1 MKKKWKII
9 LGLLLAVLIAG
20 YWASES
26 FKPLTAQVL
35 EVQPGTISLSFKEE
49 GKVVPAKER
58 PIHAIHGGRI
68 EQILVEEGQPV
79 REGDV
84 LAVLDTREIDYQL
97 QELAAQL
104 KSVRGEKAG
113 KLQEPYEIQL
123 RSQELLV
130 EQAERELAQYQTNFA
145 RIERLYEAN
154 AVTEAAYEEAKKML
168 EQAQTRLELEKQAL
182 ALLRESTGP
191 GSGTQQF
198 YEGRIEALQAQ
209 LSFLEYQKS
218 QSRITAP
225 ISGIVSELGIK
236 EGELANPA
244 VPLMKIFDPSSYAIE
259 TYVLT
264 SDIRGIK
271 EGMEV
276 DVILDGRGEDVA
288 YRGIVKNI
296 APSAVSMISAL
307 GLEEQRVKVT
317 VALEDA
323 AAAELFPGCAVDVAF
338 TVDERRDVL
347 VVPRTALFP
356 YGDGEAVWVVED
368 GKAQVRPVQTGFYN
382 NRDIVIT
389 EGLEPGDLV
398 IVDPQLKGLDSGKRI
413 KVQK

>member
-1 MKKKWKII
+1 M
-9 LGLLLAVLIAG
+9 
-20 YWASES
+20 
-26 FKPLTAQVL
+26 
-35 EVQPGTISLSFKEE
+35 
-49 GKVVPAKER
+49 
-58 PIHAIHGGRI
+58 
-68 EQILVEEGQPV
+68 
-79 REGDV
+79 